1 MRFKTM
7 LLLVLTVLLAAG
19 TAMAA
24 EAADDVTAMKAAKPP
39 VIDGSIDEVWDTTEA
54 MSALVYDNMEW
65 EFADL
70 TDMDIATGY
79 TKVLWQE
86 DTLYLLA
93 VVTDKTMDSD
103 AKSVTNGINFWVSET
118 DSGKESFNE
127 ADGDWHIFCNADG
140 GTNYYTG
147 NKNVYG
153 QAEMAAERTADGYIV
168 EVAVPVMT
176 SGFEYAAGNKIGY
189 NISVDDDQDGD
200 NNRDTFTS
208 WQTYDGRPYWE
219 KTSALNEV
227 TLVGG
232 EGASAGTSA
241 ADQKVPVDVVE
252 IPEKAVTVDGVIAD
266 GEWDG
271 ATRMLLNI
279 SNTSTWTENGAGIVG
294 TDGWSKLG
302 HTDDDFSTELAFT
315 VDGENLYILLTRKDS
330 TLNFASDNYHRPYS
344 SDCALMWFYDPDYGA
359 QYGLQLLAANK
370 SGTPIIGYFFMD
382 SDQND
387 SVNMMEDGYAE
398 AVTKTTADSYVME
411 ARVDMSGM
419 DDFGHDMLATGNIR
433 VTWCA
438 VNICEDG
445 WDSDDG
451 QHVLWGTYNY
461 QAQYKGV
468 NDWDNAPA
476 AKLSGGSS
484 SGAGTDTAASDASGA
499 ELLAKSWDTI
509 FVDYEMMVDGNA
521 GGWLADNPVEGPI
534 EQVELRG
541 WAHVSTPIKG
551 FAYTIDGGEAVRS
564 EDFIQDR
571 PDVKAVIHEEAE
583 GFDMSIELDKLA
595 VGDHVIKIYAI
606 DANDNLVDTTF
617 EFPFVKEA
625 APEPQPAP
633 EPEPEPEP
641 APEPEPEPAPEPE
654 PEPEAPA
661 AEEPAA
667 ETPAAETP
675 AAEKPAEAKKSG
687 CGSMIGGG
695 MIVLVAVLGSAW
707 ISKRR

>member
-1 MRFKTM
+1 
-7 LLLVLTVLLAAG
+7 
-19 TAMAA
+19 
-24 EAADDVTAMKAAKPP
+24 
-39 VIDGSIDEVWDTTEA
+39 
-54 MSALVYDNMEW
+54 
-65 EFADL
+65 
-70 TDMDIATGY
+70 
-79 TKVLWQE
+79 
-86 DTLYLLA
+86 
-93 VVTDKTMDSD
+93 
-103 AKSVTNGINFWVSET
+103 
-118 DSGKESFNE
+118 
-127 ADGDWHIFCNADG
+127 
-140 GTNYYTG
+140 
-147 NKNVYG
+147 
-153 QAEMAAERTADGYIV
+153 
-168 EVAVPVMT
+168 
-176 SGFEYAAGNKIGY
+176 
-189 NISVDDDQDGD
+189 
-200 NNRDTFTS
+200 
-208 WQTYDGRPYWE
+208 
-219 KTSALNEV
+219 
-227 TLVGG
+227 
-232 EGASAGTSA
+232 
-241 ADQKVPVDVVE
+241 
-252 IPEKAVTVDGVIAD
+252 
-266 GEWDG
+266 
-271 ATRMLLNI
+271 
-279 SNTSTWTENGAGIVG
+279 
-294 TDGWSKLG
+294 
-302 HTDDDFSTELAFT
+302 
-315 VDGENLYILLTRKDS
+315 
-330 TLNFASDNYHRPYS
+330 YS

-484 SGAGTDTAASDASGA
+484 SGAGTDTAASDASAA

-509 FVDYEMMVDGNA
+509 YVDYEMMVDGNA

-625 APEPQPAP
+625 PPSKGLATVEDAAKGKNIIKNYEFVSGTNGFGGEGPENLWDGNTGTKFCTNEFPAESVAKLDGVYKITGFTRATANDNADYNGRSPNAWTISVSPDGENWTELKKGDDGFFEELNFTYFAGDGKADNVGYVKFSADGTASGTFQVSEVTLFGDKTGDAPAAAE
-633 EPEPEPEP
+633 
-641 APEPEPEPAPEPE
+641 PEPE
-654 PEPEAPA
+654 PEPEAPP